1 MIEENKKYF
10 SNSKEELEFYKNT
23 CKSNAEE
30 LSTCKS
36 KIKVLENINHKL
48 KEKITQAFS
57 NSNETNDSSKV
68 VFTPNEFKK
77 LWESIIQTEL
87 IDSFDF
93 CIKEYKLISNLCQ
106 DIMLL
111 IYEET
116 KKIIELKFLDI
127 LKCLNLSKTSKEK
140 KDSLYTKMLPFFRE
154 NFNNI
159 FEFDEERIK
168 NTKNKLKNIIIQYNF
183 LKEIKMFTSSSSN
196 NLNEVYINQN
206 ENNNISNRNSC
217 INNNISMK
225 ANNSDI
231 YKLLENKIKG
241 KNFEGIMKSF
251 FNICLYMILHEP
263 VLNFDIEKYSQRKL
277 IYYFF
282 NKKDFI
288 NVEGFGNE
296 RTPCVIILQPPLLKK
311 KFPFNGL
318 RPAVYI
324 LSDININ
331 SEILKQCKINEK
343 KKEEEDK
350 IKGKNNEE
358 INEKKII
365 KNSNSNKNDNR
376 IKKNVKY
383 FEENQN
389 INNNESQKY
398 SKKNS
403 CINDSNKN
411 EYINNNNDINKNN
424 YIRIPNKPLKTNKE
438 NSRGN
443 SNEKNT
449 NYKLV
454 NRNLNDNKNKIKNNY
469 QNKHSNN
476 VINKN
481 NYILDNNNPKISH
494 QNLSYGFIQNQKNN
508 LKSKNKINFKKTNS
522 NEKNNMIKKKKKKK
536 KKRKKK
542 I

>member
-376 IKKNVKY
+376 IKKNVK
-383 FEENQN
+383 
-389 INNNESQKY
+389 
-398 SKKNS
+398 
-403 CINDSNKN
+403 
-411 EYINNNNDINKNN
+411 
-424 YIRIPNKPLKTNKE
+424 
-438 NSRGN
+438 
-443 SNEKNT
+443 
-449 NYKLV
+449 
-454 NRNLNDNKNKIKNNY
+454 
-469 QNKHSNN
+469 
-476 VINKN
+476 
-481 NYILDNNNPKISH
+481 
-494 QNLSYGFIQNQKNN
+494 
-508 LKSKNKINFKKTNS
+508 
-522 NEKNNMIKKKKKKK
+522 
-536 KKRKKK
+536 
-542 I
+542 